1 MKRIQQRDLRNDSG
15 KVLAAV
21 EAGES
26 FIITRNGNPVA
37 KLEPLVRRTFVPVS
51 ELART
56 SAALPH
62 VDYAQW
68 RADLDA
74 LMDPEI
80 PGRE

>member
-1 MKRIQQRDLRNDSG
+1 MKQIQQRDLRNDSG

-37 KLEPLVRRTFVPVS
+37 KLEPLVRRTFVPVA

-56 SAALPH
+56 SARLPR
-62 VDYAQW
+62 VDYQQW

-74 LMDPEI
+74 MIDPEM
-80 PGRE
+80 PDGE

>member
-1 MKRIQQRDLRNDSG
+1 MRQIQQRDLRNDSG

-56 SAALPH
+56 SATLPA
-62 VDYAQW
+62 VGYEQW

-74 LMDPEI
+74 MIDPEV

>member
-1 MKRIQQRDLRNDSG
+1 MKQIQQRDLRNDSG

-37 KLEPLVRRTFVPVS
+37 KLEPLVRRAFVPVS

-56 SAALPH
+56 SAPLPH
-62 VDYAQW
+62 VDYRQW

-74 LMDPEI
+74 MIDPEI
-80 PGRE
+80 PDRE